1 MTKEIVIEKLIYTYL
16 KGIKTIYI
24 PFLDSVEA
32 TLQSVAKCGKSSA
45 ENYVHLTPE
54 IVHCCENSAVFAYLE
69 VEKNCDE
76 WIEVCLQK
84 YDCKV
89 FLFVVDEV
97 ERYKNYVAET
107 LKGSG
112 KKVVLIHA

>member
-1 MTKEIVIEKLIYTYL
+1 MTKEIIIEKLIHTYL

-24 PFLDSVEA
+24 PFLDSAEMI
-32 TLQSVAKCGKSSA
+32 LQSVVKCGKTSV
-45 ENYVHLTPE
+45 EGHVHLTPGV
-54 IVHCCENSAVFAYLE
+54 VHCCENSAVFAYLE

-76 WIEVCLQK
+76 WIEICLQK

-97 ERYKNYVAET
+97 DRYKSYVAET
-107 LKGSG
+107 LKSSG
-112 KKVVLIHA
+112 KKVVLVHV